1 MGTFSIVARDKKTGD
16 FGIAISTAAPAVGAL
31 APHAI
36 PGVAAVSTQS
46 FVSVELGRKAV
57 RLAEIG
63 LRIDLAIESLLK
75 QDEHREYR
83 QVAGVD
89 NHTVYGF
96 TGKNCIEWAG
106 HIVGDSFAVAGN
118 MLAGKE
124 VVEAIASTYRELEDE
139 VEFPLRLLKAIKAG
153 EEAGGDKRGKQS
165 AALLVVSKYNPR
177 WEHNLRVDDHPNPID
192 ELIRIYEV
200 TKKTIREFEE
210 KYGDL
215 MKIIKL

>member
-1 MGTFSIVARDKKTGD
+1 MIGTFSIVARDPKTGD
-16 FGIAISTAAPAVGAL
+16 FGIAITTAAPAVGAL

-36 PGVAAVSTQS
+36 PGVAAVTTQS

-57 RLAEIG
+57 RLAELG
-63 LRIDLAIESLLK
+63 VRIDIALEALLK

-83 QVAGVD
+83 QVAGID
-89 NHTVYGF
+89 NTSSYAF
-96 TGKNCIEWAG
+96 TGKNCVEWAG
-106 HIVGDSFAVAGN
+106 HIVGDSFVVAGN

-124 VVEAIASTYRELEDE
+124 VVEAVASAYRELGD
-139 VEFPLRLLKAIKAG
+139 VEFPLRLLRAIKSG

-165 AALLVVSKYNPR
+165 AALLVVSKHNPR
-177 WEHNLRVDDHPNPID
+177 WEHNLRVDDHPNPVD

-215 MKIIKL
+215 MKIIRL